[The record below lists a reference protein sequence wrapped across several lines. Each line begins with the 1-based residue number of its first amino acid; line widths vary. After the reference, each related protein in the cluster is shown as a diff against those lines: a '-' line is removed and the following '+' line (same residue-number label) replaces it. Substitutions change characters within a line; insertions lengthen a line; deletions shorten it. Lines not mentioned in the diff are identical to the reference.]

1 MVCSLTS
8 PRLLAVLALAQLV
21 TGFLV
26 GRSPDRTFP
35 KPGRGDEG
43 LYHFAAV
50 ASNADPCSQVGTGF
64 QSGRYRPKGGGGE
77 SLGGAVA
84 KLGDWGALVGA
95 KGAAG
100 KNHAIGE
107 NLMPA
112 TREVVNTVPQSA
124 LEPVL
129 KVLPLSDN
137 TIQRRI
143 DEIELMAK
151 KRGSAVDAAIASM
164 LCVGVTRFQNS
175 GLGGGHFATIYDSL
189 RHTNQSTLHRASR
202 KVQSIIAR
210 TMAPSAANSTMF
222 INDTVGVTQGGRSIA
237 VPGEILG
244 FWEAHKLQGRLPWRD
259 LFQPA
264 IKLAI
269 EGFHIEPSAA
279 AIIQRKI
286 PTGIFDSFPA
296 LKATVTNPATGTWY
310 KEGEMVRRPK
320 LARTLKRIADGG
332 AAEFYNGSLAD
343 DIVKEIQGAG
353 GIITKQDLADFY
365 ADVTS
370 PLSLALNG
378 GLTIYSPPLP
388 SSGAIAQ
395 NILNIFS
402 GNVLN
407 TLIPVDLSLNPTHC
421 RMTGLHIV
429 TLRIIVEQSRE
440 WNAQLIVNY
449 PDYEKVFDSV
459 YRATLWKIM
468 RHHDFPQKLMNL
480 IKSMYEGTRCYNMTS
495 ADLSTNE
502 KTVLTYHRFIEAFKH
517 AYAARSKLGSPYG
530 ETKSFKD
537 EMNKSV
543 LGPTSLLNP
552 SSTVKCSQLI
562 ANLTSP
568 EQGEATRR
576 QIWDNQTFPWPNY
589 GAEYYSQDDHGTS
602 QLCVLAPNGDAV
614 SMTSTINLYFG
625 SKIVGETTGITYND
639 DMDDFSTPGIVNA
652 FGVAPSSFNFIK
664 PGKRPMSSMSPSIIL
679 DDQGSV
685 RLVIGSAGGTKITTT
700 TTLVRIPT
708 SIFKIYDV
716 HLTYFAYMRDFLS
729 VGLLLGHRFFG
740 SKIVGE
746 TTGIIYNSDMDDF
759 STPGFVNAF
768 GVPPSYFNFIKPG
781 KRPMSSMS
789 PSIIL
794 DDQGSVWLIVGAAGG
809 TKITTTTA
817 LMTGFTLWLGED
829 IKSAIDAPRIHHQ
842 LLPDEV
848 RISPTAPLWLIDG
861 LKQKGHK
868 IVFGVSSTPT
878 GILQRPLGYILAN
891 AQGATVDGY

>member
-175 GLGGGHFATIYDSL
+175 GLGGGHFATIYDSSL

-537 EMNKSV
+537 EMNK
-543 LGPTSLLNP
+543 
-552 SSTVKCSQLI
+552 LI

-614 SMTSTINLYFG
+614 SMTSTINLY
-625 SKIVGETTGITYND
+625 
-639 DMDDFSTPGIVNA
+639 
-652 FGVAPSSFNFIK
+652 
-664 PGKRPMSSMSPSIIL
+664 
-679 DDQGSV
+679 
-685 RLVIGSAGGTKITTT
+685 
-700 TTLVRIPT
+700 
-708 SIFKIYDV
+708 
-716 HLTYFAYMRDFLS
+716 
-729 VGLLLGHRFFG
+729 FG